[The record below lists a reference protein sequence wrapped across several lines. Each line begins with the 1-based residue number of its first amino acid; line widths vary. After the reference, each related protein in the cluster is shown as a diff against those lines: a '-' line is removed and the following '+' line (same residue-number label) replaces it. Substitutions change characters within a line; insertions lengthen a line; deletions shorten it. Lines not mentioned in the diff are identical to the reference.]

1 MGIPAEVAI
10 VGCGNRGRVY
20 AKHATNS
27 SDKIKITAV
36 ADPNEFRV
44 KMAGDMFGVPDEN
57 RFRSCDEFL
66 ASGIRVDAVINATM
80 DRDHYDTSI
89 KILNAGFD
97 MLVEKPICLTKQEL
111 LDIYEAAVT
120 NKCRVMVCHVLRYA
134 PFYAEIKRRILAGE
148 IGRIY
153 SMVTEEN
160 VSFHHFA
167 TAFVRGKWGNS
178 DMCGSQIMMAKCCHD
193 LDIIAWLKNDSVPVY
208 VSSMGGL
215 YNYIEENFPKGA
227 SDICTEGCMHSDHCE
242 YDAEKMYVTEGLWH
256 YYSHEFLDD
265 YEDRD
270 SDERLLWSLSNGNPY
285 GKCVWK
291 SGNNVNDH
299 QTVTIEFADGCV
311 VSHNLI
317 GGTPKADRT
326 IHIAGTKGEIYGSI
340 EGNYFYIRKP
350 DLSNPKRYTEEKIDL
365 DATGDGHGGGDE
377 RLSAD
382 FVEFITGGETSV
394 SRTELQDSIYGHLIG
409 FGAHEAMTGKKV
421 VKIERL

>member
-1 MGIPAEVAI
+1 MEIPAEVAI
-10 VGCGNRGRVY
+10 IGCGNRGRVY
-20 AKHATNS
+20 AKHATES
-27 SDKIKITAV
+27 SDKIRITAV
-36 ADPNEFRV
+36 ADPNEFR
-44 KMAGDMFGVPDEN
+44 MNAAGDMFDLPDKN
-57 RFRSCDEFL
+57 RFSSCDEFL
-66 ASGIRVDAVINATM
+66 ASGIEVDAVINATM
-80 DRDHYDTSI
+80 DREHYETAI

-97 MLVEKPICLTKQEL
+97 MLIEKPICLSKQEL
-111 LDIYEAAVT
+111 LEIYKNAKAYG
-120 NKCRVMVCHVLRYA
+120 CRVMVCHVLRYA
-134 PFYAEIKRRILAGE
+134 PFYEEIKKRILAGE

-178 DMCGSQIMMAKCCHD
+178 DVCGSQIMMAKCCHD
-193 LDIIAWLKNDSVPVY
+193 LDIITWLKNDSVPSY

-215 YNYIEENFPKGA
+215 YNYIENNFPEGA
-227 SDICTEGCMHSDHCE
+227 SDLCTEGCEIAGDCE
-242 YDAEKMYVTEGLWH
+242 YDAKRMYVGNDLW
-256 YYSHEFLDD
+256 YYYAHEFLDG

-270 SDERLLWSLSNGNPY
+270 SEERLLWSLSNGNPY

-299 QTVTIEFADGCV
+299 QTVTIEFEDGCV
-311 VSHNLI
+311 ASHNLI

-340 EGNYFYIRKP
+340 EGNCFYLRKP
-350 DLSNPKRYTEEKIDL
+350 DLSNSKKYSEEKIDL
-365 DATGDGHGGGDE
+365 DSTGDGHGGGDE

-382 FVEFITGGETSV
+382 FVEFITGGKTSI
-394 SRTELQDSIYGHLIG
+394 SRTELHDSIYGHLIG
-409 FGAHEAMTGKKV
+409 FGAHEAMIGRKL